1 MKWRKQILA
10 TEQKVEVRFITKIWR
25 SWFYSLTAQLYIP
38 LQLQLHQR
46 CDSGN
51 ETSGDVL
58 KTQREMP
65 AGARSHT
72 ETHTCGKCENNKML
86 KHTDDGAGKG
96 PLACKQPAADDGRCC
111 LIYFPTRGSQ
121 RNPIGNNLAAQQHKA
136 GSEQQSLNETNE
148 QPGSWLQATSLAS
161 PSTKQQALSGNLKRW
176 NKGAEWKSALFLFLK
191 VTSGQECLAVSP
203 PYHPFFSSCSH
214 VKRVLWLFMR

>member
-58 KTQREMP
+58 KTQWEMQ
-65 AGARSHT
+65 AGARSDT

-86 KHTDDGAGKG
+86 KHTDDGGGKG
-96 PLACKQPAADDGRCC
+96 PANNQQRTTAAAALFIFPLEGANGTRLATTSP
-111 LIYFPTRGSQ
+111 PNST
-121 RNPIGNNLAAQQHKA
+121 
-136 GSEQQSLNETNE
+136 SEQQSLNETNE

-191 VTSGQECLAVSP
+191 VTSGQECLAASP